1 MFGLRAGAG
10 FLCAAAALAAA
21 LAPAQA
27 RIVRDG
33 KPGGDEPAQA
43 GGHHVVPGGLVH
55 LQCAQFG
62 AVILDVRNAGGTAAP
77 VYGVMSSLSFLR
89 PGERAR
95 TTVLPLGDG
104 MTTCV
109 ISPER

>member
-1 MFGLRAGAG
+1 MSGCRAAAG
-10 FLCAAAALAAA
+10 FLCAAALLTV

-33 KPGGDEPAQA
+33 KPGGDEAAKP
-43 GGHHVVPGGLVH
+43 GGYHVMPGGLVH

-62 AVILDVRNAGGTAAP
+62 SVILDVRNAGGAAAP

-89 PGERAR
+89 PGERNR